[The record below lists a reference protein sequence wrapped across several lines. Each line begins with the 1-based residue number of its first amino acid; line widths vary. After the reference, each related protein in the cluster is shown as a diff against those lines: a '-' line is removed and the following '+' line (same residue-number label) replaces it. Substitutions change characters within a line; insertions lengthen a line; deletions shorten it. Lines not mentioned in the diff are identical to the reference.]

1 MKDTKLIRGQLRQV
15 LKEILPET
23 LIETQLELLN
33 KKIDARLNQ
42 ISEDTKATM
51 REMNQRH
58 RDTMGYLVR
67 QVSKPS
73 DQK

>member
-23 LIETQLELLN
+23 LTEAQFELLN
-33 KKIDARLNQ
+33 KKIDARLEQ
-42 ISEDTKATM
+42 ITEDTKATM

-58 RDTMGYLVR
+58 KDTMGFLVR
-67 QVSKPS
+67 QVSSPKS
-73 DQK
+73 E